1 MNVIMKPYVEMKR
14 SAITLKGLTSAIV
27 KTDLVW
33 IMVFAKVKKNETPK
47 K

>member
-1 MNVIMKPYVEMKR
+1 MNVTIKRYAEMKE

-33 IMVFAKVKKNETPK
+33 IMVFAKISMNVMM
-47 K
+47 